1 MNRLLAM
8 LLALSPAACI
18 NTTVTNP
25 DGTPPPGAVG
35 VGGLSGDFGFPVTSA
50 VENRLVDEFGLVVG
64 YQFTL
69 SGLGLSCAQ
78 MEMPDSGVSTNTY
91 QEVFGWVGCESGCGA
106 PIAGTYT
113 IQSAGSADQEIA
125 YLHIVPASDGGI
137 VADGGFDVSTG
148 TITLTYSNENQI
160 AGSFDA
166 LFDDPNT
173 GNPSE
178 LQGTFNVAYC
188 P

>member
-1 MNRLLAM
+1 MVSPCNARPSACLATSI
-8 LLALSPAACI
+8 ASACAAPAGSTIVPLSLPLICTA
-18 NTTVTNP
+18 
-25 DGTPPPGAVG
+25 
-35 VGGLSGDFGFPVTSA
+35 SVTSS
-50 VENRLVDEFGLVVG
+50 
-64 YQFTL
+64 T
-69 SGLGLSCAQ
+69 
-78 MEMPDSGVSTNTY
+78 VS
-91 QEVFGWVGCESGCGA
+91 
-106 PIAGTYT
+106 
-113 IQSAGSADQEIA
+113 SAGSADQEIA

>member
-91 QEVFGWVGCESGCGA
+91 QEVFGWVG
-106 PIAGTYT
+106 
-113 IQSAGSADQEIA
+113 SADQEIA